1 MRRATLLSF
10 LLIAFGLYSCAETVR
25 CPEGEVFDETG
36 RCIAIPDAGAE
47 LDGG

>member
-1 MRRATLLSF
+1 MRRATILCLL
-10 LLIAFGLYSCAETVR
+10 LMTLGLYSCAETVR

-36 RCIAIPDAGAE
+36 RCIPIPDAGE